1 MVEENTQSF
10 LEQVKAERLALEKVR
25 DEIKTETTKMQ
36 ELRAVEIL
44 SGTTSAG
51 VQPVPKPE
59 KSAVDYSKDAL
70 KGII

>member
-1 MVEENTQSF
+1 MVEENTASF
-10 LEQVKAERLALEKVR
+10 LEQVKAERVANEKVR
-25 DEIKTETTKMQ
+25 DEINAAVTKMQ

-51 VQPVPKPE
+51 VAPVPKVE

-70 KGII
+70 KGIV